1 MRFLMTSDNFG
12 QELNLLAQVL
22 LQPWQYLEQVDVE
35 VSSIGRHPVV
45 FSDHALFTYV
55 YDTPADD
62 AHLKHEKH
70 EEHPPDFAE
79 DNEDLIRGQNT
90 C

>member
-1 MRFLMTSDNFG
+1 MTSDNFR

-22 LQPWQYLEQVDVE
+22 LQPWQYLEEVDVE
-35 VSSIGRHPVV
+35 VPSIRRHPVVV
-45 FSDHALFTYV
+45 FSDHALLTYV
-55 YDTPADD
+55 YDAPADD

-70 EEHPPDFAE
+70 EEDPPDFALR
-79 DNEDLIRGQNT
+79 NEDLIRRQNT

>member
-1 MRFLMTSDNFG
+1 MTSDNFG

-22 LQPWQYLEQVDVE
+22 LQPRQYLEEVDVE

-45 FSDHALFTYV
+45 VFSDHALFTYI
-55 YDTPADD
+55 YDAPADD
-62 AHLKHEKH
+62 AHLKHEKQ
-70 EEHPPDFAE
+70 EEHPPDFALR
-79 DNEDLIRGQNT
+79 DEDLIRGQNT